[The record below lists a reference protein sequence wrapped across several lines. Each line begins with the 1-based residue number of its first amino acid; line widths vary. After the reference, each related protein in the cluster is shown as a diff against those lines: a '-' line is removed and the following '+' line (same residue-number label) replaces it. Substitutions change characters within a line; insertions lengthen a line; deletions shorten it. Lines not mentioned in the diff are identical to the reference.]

1 MGDNSEVLKA
11 IRLMQ
16 NIPKYWIL
24 SSRAV
29 LVGSNKDGSPILPP
43 DSECFRDKIV
53 LTIPEEDPTTLL
65 EWISAKQYDGY
76 YKWEYTGTCDNMLDL
91 SDLSKEYDKQ
101 YKEEHE
107 DDNPDIKCEIEE
119 QIKADKAREQIFE
132 FQKEHQKEVLTNQN
146 SGYTWEW
153 TPCAGGWY
161 NGSDAGYF
169 QLDYKQAE
177 ISNRIFNNASTANI
191 GHDKENIEDILTASS
206 TSTVKSDSISKKL
219 KYMEMKEKKYGKT
232 MTQNI
237 TINGDNNT
245 VIGISINQSGEDD
258 CEQTQTV
265 VIKNSKSEKKKEK
278 KESVF
283 GVLHRAL
290 INLAKIVELSTQYLL
305 EYVRD
310 IFFG

>member
-16 NIPKYWIL
+16 DTPKYWIL

-29 LVGSNKDGSPILPP
+29 LVGSHEDGSPIFSPN
-43 DSECFRDKIV
+43 SECFRNKMV
-53 LTIPEEDPTTLL
+53 LTISEDDPTTVL

-76 YKWEYTGTCDNMLDL
+76 YKWEYTGSCDNMLDL

-101 YKEEHE
+101 HVDIEKMKSDIDRFHECQRQQSERKESYSSTHNSN
-107 DDNPDIKCEIEE
+107 DYSWNCEWE
-119 QIKADKAREQIFE
+119 
-132 FQKEHQKEVLTNQN
+132 
-146 SGYTWEW
+146 YTAHA
-153 TPCAGGWY
+153 AGWSS
-161 NGSDAGYF
+161 GSDAGYF

-191 GHDKENIEDILTASS
+191 GHDKEDIEDILSDSS
-206 TSTVKSDSISKKL
+206 TSAVKPDSISQRL
-219 KYMEMKEKKYGKT
+219 KYTKMKEDKYGKT

-237 TINGDNNT
+237 TINGNNNV
-245 VIGISINQSGEDD
+245 VIGMVQSGEDD

-283 GVLHRAL
+283 GVLHHAL
-290 INLAKIVELSTQYLL
+290 INLVKIVELSTQYLL